1 MGNNKKKR
9 KKKVWIK
16 EDLNHAELRNKYR
29 FYQRE
34 YIHASNDLIYT
45 KDINS
50 AECDRLIMQACTEI
64 LIEIKEKLTIIDN
77 MNAGGI

>member
-1 MGNNKKKR
+1 MGNNKKK

-16 EDLNHAELRNKYR
+16 EDLNYAELRNKYR
-29 FYQRE
+29 YYQRQ

-45 KDINS
+45 NNKKS
-50 AECDRLIMQACTEI
+50 AECDGLIMQACTEI
-64 LIEIKEKLTIIDN
+64 LKEIKEKLTNIDN